1 MDLNQSKLSKNEWNY
16 TEISVSQEEKEILNI
31 IIKGYNNVNII
42 YNKNLSFIDYLKLE
56 PNENIMDYIYTEYF
70 EPLIKKLIKKYDFLY
85 NHFSPIKL
93 KRVNSVEKLKLENM
107 SKVIN
112 DCGNKIFEFYLIHMA
127 ENIMHY
133 KKKNKMS
140 KFYKYYYT
148 LHHLIN
154 LHIKNINEKVL
165 KFVQTVLSDYYVDI
179 DINEMFKESS
189 SLIEKN
195 SYLNKYKDFHLFEH
209 QKQLFT
215 ICKIK
220 KPKMILYIAPTGTG
234 KTMSPLGLSESHKI
248 VFVCAARH
256 VGLALAK
263 SAISMGK
270 KIAFAFGCND
280 VSDIRLHYFSAKD
293 YVKHNITGTDIKYK
307 DGNKKVDNSVGDNV
321 EIMICDIK
329 SYLYAMYYMRAF
341 NNLEELIMY
350 WDEPTI
356 TMDYEKHDFHD
367 KISEIWQ
374 KNIIPNIIL
383 SSATLP
389 HEDELQETICDFRS
403 RFDNSSIYTITS
415 YDCNKS
421 ISLINIKNEIE
432 LPHLKYNNFEKLQQ
446 CVNNCKKNKTILRY
460 FDLNEIVKFISY
472 VDKNNYITS
481 DKLRI
486 KTRYNELDELKMNN
500 IKIHYLD
507 ILENITSDEW
517 SEVFLYFQSKR
528 KMKYESNIYI
538 ATKDSYTLTD
548 GPTIFLAEDVEKIS
562 KFILQSA
569 KIPEKTI
576 TEMMSAIDHNDK
588 IIKLLHQKEKAFEDS
603 LGDEIEKEKKMAKGT
618 LTSEQKQIKNE
629 IDKLCKLVKTISLND
644 VYIPNKLD
652 HLRVWRDKEIIDNE
666 FSCDINPIDVEKIML
681 LEVNN
686 NWKILLLMGIGVF
699 TNDHNK
705 DYTEIMK
712 ELAMQQKLYLIIAS
726 SDYIYGTNYQ
736 FCHGYISK
744 DLINMTQ
751 YKCIQAMGR
760 IGRNQIDKEYS
771 IRVRDNAIIDNIFI
785 DNGCKPEVEN
795 MNNLFNTPL

>member
-1 MDLNQSKLSKNEWNY
+1 M
-16 TEISVSQEEKEILNI
+16 
-31 IIKGYNNVNII
+31 
-42 YNKNLSFIDYLKLE
+42 
-56 PNENIMDYIYTEYF
+56 
-70 EPLIKKLIKKYDFLY
+70 
-85 NHFSPIKL
+85 
-93 KRVNSVEKLKLENM
+93 
-107 SKVIN
+107 
-112 DCGNKIFEFYLIHMA
+112 
-127 ENIMHY
+127 
-133 KKKNKMS
+133 
-140 KFYKYYYT
+140 
-148 LHHLIN
+148 N

-165 KFVQTVLSDYYVDI
+165 NFVQTVLSDYYVDL

-215 ICKIK
+215 ICKIRN
-220 KPKMILYIAPTGTG
+220 PKLVLYIAPTGTG

-280 VSDIRLHYFSAKD
+280 VSDIRLHYFSAKE
-293 YVKHNITGTDIKYK
+293 YVKHDKTGTDIKYK
-307 DGNKKVDNSVGDNV
+307 DGGKKVDNSVGDNV

-403 RFDNSSIYTITS
+403 RFDNGSIYTITS

-446 CVNNCKKNKTILRY
+446 CVNNCKKNKTLLRY

-644 VYIPNKLD
+644 VFIPNKLD

-699 TNDHNK
+699 TNDHYQ